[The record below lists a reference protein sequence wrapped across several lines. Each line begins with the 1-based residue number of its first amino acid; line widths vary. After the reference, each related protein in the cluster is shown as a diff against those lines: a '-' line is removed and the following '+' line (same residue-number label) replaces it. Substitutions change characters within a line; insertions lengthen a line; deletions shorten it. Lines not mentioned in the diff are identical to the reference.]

1 MMLGLLLGSLVV
13 YVGLFTFV
21 VYKAMNSNK

>member
-13 YVGLFTFV
+13 YVGLFTLV
-21 VYKAMNSNK
+21 VYRAMNSNK

>member
-13 YVGLFTFV
+13 YMGLFTFV

>member
-13 YVGLFTFV
+13 YMGLFTFV
-21 VYKAMNSNK
+21 VYKTMNNNK